1 MCGIAGFVSERDR
14 PETRNAAVARMCAAM
29 EHRGPDDGG
38 CVTVGIATL
47 GMRRL
52 AIFDPTNGHQPM
64 QTADGRFTLIFNG
77 AIYNF
82 RELRSELAAAG
93 DTFRTNCDTEVLLAA
108 YARWGEAC
116 LQRLRG
122 MFAFAVWDARDQSLF
137 LARDPFGIKPLYYQ
151 NRADGRLVWASE
163 LNALRAAG
171 LISSEI
177 DPQAAAD
184 CLAWLAV
191 AAPRTIYRGVFSLQ
205 PGECAR
211 WRAGRLEL
219 RIAWSFREVPV
230 EKPCASRLDFQ
241 RELRGRLDDTIR
253 AHELADVPVGAFLSG
268 GLDSA
273 VIVGLM
279 SRASSTRL
287 KTFSIGFDEEAYSEA
302 EAAAATAR
310 HFGTDHYR
318 TVLTGEQV
326 AGDMEKILA
335 TMDQPTGDGINTYY
349 VSQAARRGGVT
360 VALSG
365 LGGDEL
371 FGSYPSFHDLPKIA
385 RWLPLWRRLP
395 GLAQRPIIDR
405 LKRGDTRTRKLADF
419 LAHARNLN
427 ELCALQ
433 RRVFA
438 DDDLRALLSPDAS
451 GQLTDD
457 TPFHS
462 QLARLGADLAHC
474 GTFETISAWELR
486 TYMADVLLRDSD
498 VMSMRHSLELR
509 VPFIDRPFV
518 EWLWNQPAKFKHEIM
533 GFKRPLAAAVAD
545 LLPPGIVHRKKWGFT
560 LPLAVWMRREL
571 RPFLEDTFSSESI
584 ERSGL
589 FSADT
594 VQARWRNY
602 LARDDTRE
610 WSRIWS
616 LAMLIAFANRRTAT
630 AGNSEGGSAALV
642 QTTLPPP
649 TPRSLPRATLQPA
662 LVGASFGGL
671 GSSRAKT
678 LLMAPELFTGN
689 GGIPRILRLYLKSLC
704 DLAGPDGNV
713 RFVTLNDRTVE
724 PAALHRYSTGRLD
737 AWEACQG
744 QKVHFIRSALRLS
757 GGCDRIVCGHV
768 FLLPVALAARCVRRH
783 LSYDLVAHG
792 IEVWRPFS
800 LAERLALRGARRI
813 FCISEY
819 TREKLLEY
827 CPLPPAKLVVLP
839 NGLDAY
845 FAIADSPAPP
855 AQPPVITTIARLT
868 RFDVYKGIDTLIQAM
883 PQIRAAV
890 PGVRLRVMG
899 QGDDLPRLRQLA
911 DHLGLPGA
919 VEFLGF
925 VSDEEL
931 QVQLRRCTLFALP
944 SKKEGFGL
952 VFLEAMAQGR
962 PCLGALAGGI
972 PEVLTPE
979 TGILVE
985 YGNVPQIA
993 AGCIAALQR
1002 PWATQPILDRAREF
1016 AYPRF
1021 RERLATLLSA

>member
-1 MCGIAGFVSERDR
+1 
-14 PETRNAAVARMCAAM
+14 MCAVM

-38 CVTVGIATL
+38 CTTVGIATL

-52 AIFDPTNGHQPM
+52 AIFDPANGRQPM

-93 DTFRTNCDTEVLLAA
+93 ETFRTNCDTEVLLAA

-116 LQRLRG
+116 LRRLRG
-122 MFAFAVWDARDQSLF
+122 MFAFAVWDAREQSLF

-151 NRADGRLVWASE
+151 HRADGRLVWASE

-171 LISSEI
+171 LIASEI

-205 PGECAR
+205 PGECAQ
-211 WRAGRLEL
+211 WRAGRLEV
-219 RIAWSFREVPV
+219 RTAWSFQEVPV
-230 EKPCASRLDFQ
+230 EKPCANRLDFQ
-241 RELRGRLDDTIR
+241 RELRVRLDDTIR

-279 SRASSTRL
+279 SRASRTRL
-287 KTFSIGFDEEAYSEA
+287 KTFSIGFDEETYSEA
-302 EAAAATAR
+302 EPAAATAR

-326 AGDMEKILA
+326 ARDMEKILA

-385 RWLPLWRRLP
+385 RWLPLWRTLP
-395 GLAQRPIIDR
+395 AMVQRPIIDR
-405 LKRGDTRTRKLADF
+405 LKRGDTRARKLADF
-419 LAHARNLN
+419 LAHAHNLN

-438 DDDLRALLSPDAS
+438 NDDLRTLLSPEAS
-451 GQLTDD
+451 GQLNDD
-457 TPFHS
+457 SPFHS
-462 QLARLGADLAHC
+462 QLATLEADLAHC
-474 GTFETISAWELR
+474 GAFETISAWELR

-509 VPFIDRPFV
+509 VPFIDRPFI
-518 EWLWNQPAKFKHEIM
+518 EWLWNQPAKFKHETK
-533 GFKRPLAAAVAD
+533 GFKRPLAAAVID
-545 LLPPGIVHRKKWGFT
+545 LLPPEIMQRKKWGFT

-594 VQARWRNY
+594 VQARWKKY
-602 LARDDTRE
+602 LAHDDTRE

-616 LAMLIAFANRRTAT
+616 LAILIAFANRRPAKADIPGAGTGAVVQT
-630 AGNSEGGSAALV
+630 VLRPAARHRFPVSSHQPGSVGINPGNSD
-642 QTTLPPP
+642 
-649 TPRSLPRATLQPA
+649 PA
-662 LVGASFGGL
+662 
-671 GSSRAKT
+671 RMKT
-678 LLMAPELFTGN
+678 LLLSPELFTGN

-704 DLAGPDGNV
+704 DLAGPEGNV
-713 RFVTLNDRTVE
+713 RFVTLNDRTIE
-724 PAALHRYSTGRLD
+724 AAELRRYSTARLGS
-737 AWEACQG
+737 WEACQG
-744 QKVHFIRSALRLS
+744 QKIHFIRAAFRLS
-757 GGCDRIVCGHV
+757 RGCDRIVCGHV
-768 FLLPVALAARCVRRH
+768 FLLPVALAARCLRRK

-819 TREKLLEY
+819 TRGKLLEY

-839 NGLDAY
+839 NGLDTY
-845 FAIADSPAPP
+845 FDIADSPEPP
-855 AQPPVITTIARLT
+855 ARPPIIATISRLT

-883 PQIRAAV
+883 PQIRTAV

-899 QGDDLPRLRQLA
+899 QGDDLPRLRELA
-911 DHLGLPGA
+911 DQLGLQSA

-931 QVQLRRCTLFALP
+931 QAQLRQCALFALP

-962 PCLGALAGGI
+962 PCLGAQAGGI

-985 YGNVPQIA
+985 YGDVSQIA
-993 AGCIAALQR
+993 AGCVAALQR
-1002 PWATQPILDRAREF
+1002 PWDTRAILDRAREF

-1021 RERLATLLSA
+1021 RERLATLLAI

>member
-1 MCGIAGFVSERDR
+1 
-14 PETRNAAVARMCAAM
+14 
-29 EHRGPDDGG
+29 
-38 CVTVGIATL
+38 
-47 GMRRL
+47 MRRL
-52 AIFDPTNGHQPM
+52 AIFDPANGRQPM
-64 QTADGRFTLIFNG
+64 QTADGRFTLVFNG

-93 DTFRTNCDTEVLLAA
+93 ETFRTNCDTEVLLAA

-116 LQRLRG
+116 LKRLRG
-122 MFAFAVWDARDQSLF
+122 MFAFTVWDAREQSLF

-151 NRADGRLVWASE
+151 HRADGGLVWASE

-171 LISSEI
+171 LISSDI
-177 DPQAAAD
+177 DPHAAAD

-211 WRAGRLEL
+211 WRAGHFEVRT
-219 RIAWSFREVPV
+219 AWNFQGIPV
-230 EKPCASRLDFQ
+230 EKPCANRLDFQ
-241 RELRGRLDDTIR
+241 SELRKRLDDTIR

-287 KTFSIGFDEEAYSEA
+287 KTFSIGFDEDAYSEA

-326 AGDMEKILA
+326 ARDMEKILA

-385 RWLPLWRRLP
+385 RWLPFWRMLP
-395 GLAQRPIIDR
+395 ELAQRPIIDR
-405 LKRGDTRTRKLADF
+405 LKRGDTRARKLADF

-438 DDDLRALLSPDAS
+438 NDDLRALLSPDAS
-451 GQLTDD
+451 GQLNDES
-457 TPFHS
+457 PFHS
-462 QLARLGADLAHC
+462 QLASLGADLAHS
-474 GTFETISAWELR
+474 GAFETISAWELR

-509 VPFIDRPFV
+509 VPFIDRPFI
-518 EWLWNQPAKFKHEIM
+518 EWLWNQPAKFKHETK
-533 GFKRPLAAAVAD
+533 GFKRPLAAAVVD
-545 LLPPGIVHRKKWGFT
+545 LIPPGVIQQKKWGFT

-571 RPFLEDTFSSESI
+571 RPFLEDTFSSASI
-584 ERSGL
+584 ARSGL

-594 VQARWRNY
+594 VQARWRTY
-602 LARDDTRE
+602 LANDDTRE

-616 LAMLIAFANRRTAT
+616 LAILIAFANRRTA
-630 AGNSEGGSAALV
+630 AANIPEASSGAWAH
-642 QTTLPPP
+642 TIAPPP
-649 TPRSLPRATLQPA
+649 APRGISLSNRQPGPA
-662 LVGASFGGL
+662 QADGRGAKRL
-671 GSSRAKT
+671 PTKT
-678 LLMAPELFTGN
+678 LLLAPELFTGN

-704 DLAGPDGNV
+704 DLAGPDGHV

-724 PAALHRYSTGRLD
+724 ADELRRYSTATLD
-737 AWEACQG
+737 TWEACQG
-744 QKVHFIRSALRLS
+744 RKIHFIRSALRLS
-757 GGCDRIVCGHV
+757 RGCDRIVCGHV
-768 FLLPVALAARCVRRH
+768 FLLPVALAARCARRK

-813 FCISEY
+813 FCISDY
-819 TREKLLEY
+819 TRGKLLEY
-827 CPLPPAKLVVLP
+827 CPLPSAKLVVLP
-839 NGLDAY
+839 NGLDTY
-845 FAIADSPAPP
+845 FDIADSPGPP
-855 AQPPVITTIARLT
+855 AQPPIIATISRLT

-911 DHLGLPGA
+911 DQLGVQIA

-931 QVQLRRCTLFALP
+931 QSQLRQCALFALP

-962 PCLGALAGGI
+962 PCLGAQAGGI

-985 YGNVPQIA
+985 YGDVVQIA
-993 AGCIAALQR
+993 DGCVAALR
-1002 PWATQPILDRAREF
+1002 RSWDTQTILDRAREF

-1021 RERLATLLSA
+1021 RERLAALLSA

>member
-1 MCGIAGFVSERDR
+1 VRTAWNFQGI
-14 PETRNAAVARMCAAM
+14 
-29 EHRGPDDGG
+29 
-38 CVTVGIATL
+38 
-47 GMRRL
+47 
-52 AIFDPTNGHQPM
+52 
-64 QTADGRFTLIFNG
+64 
-77 AIYNF
+77 
-82 RELRSELAAAG
+82 
-93 DTFRTNCDTEVLLAA
+93 
-108 YARWGEAC
+108 
-116 LQRLRG
+116 
-122 MFAFAVWDARDQSLF
+122 
-137 LARDPFGIKPLYYQ
+137 
-151 NRADGRLVWASE
+151 
-163 LNALRAAG
+163 
-171 LISSEI
+171 
-177 DPQAAAD
+177 
-184 CLAWLAV
+184 
-191 AAPRTIYRGVFSLQ
+191 
-205 PGECAR
+205 
-211 WRAGRLEL
+211 
-219 RIAWSFREVPV
+219 PV
-230 EKPCASRLDFQ
+230 EKPCANRLEFQ
-241 RELRGRLDDTIR
+241 SELRKRLDDTIR

-287 KTFSIGFDEEAYSEA
+287 KTFSIGFDEDAYSEA

-326 AGDMEKILA
+326 ARDIEKILA

-385 RWLPLWRRLP
+385 CWLPLWRMLP
-395 GLAQRPIIDR
+395 GLAQHPIIDR
-405 LKRGDTRTRKLADF
+405 LKRGDTRARKLADF
-419 LAHARNLN
+419 LAHAHNLN

-438 DDDLRALLSPDAS
+438 NDDLRALLSPDAS
-451 GQLTDD
+451 GQLTGES
-457 TPFHS
+457 PFHS
-462 QLARLGADLAHC
+462 QLASLGADLAHC
-474 GTFETISAWELR
+474 GAFETISAWELR

-509 VPFIDRPFV
+509 VPFIDRPFI
-518 EWLWNQPAKFKHEIM
+518 EWLWNQPAKFKHETK
-533 GFKRPLAAAVAD
+533 GFKRPLAAAVVD
-545 LLPPGIVHRKKWGFT
+545 LIPPGVIQQKKWGFT

-571 RPFLEDTFSSESI
+571 RPFLEDTFSSASLA
-584 ERSGL
+584 RSGL

-602 LARDDTRE
+602 LAHDDTRE

-616 LAMLIAFANRRTAT
+616 LAMLIAFANRRTA
-630 AGNSEGGSAALV
+630 AANIPEPSSSAWP
-642 QTTLPPP
+642 QTIAPPP
-649 TPRSLPRATLQPA
+649 APRGISLSNRQSGPA
-662 LVGASFGGL
+662 QTDGRVAKPLPT
-671 GSSRAKT
+671 KT
-678 LLMAPELFTGN
+678 LLLAPELFTGN

-704 DLAGPDGNV
+704 DLAGPAGDV
-713 RFVTLNDRTVE
+713 KFVTLNDRTIGADE
-724 PAALHRYSTGRLD
+724 LQRYSNARLSTG
-737 AWEACQG
+737 EACQG
-744 QKVHFIRSALRLS
+744 QKIRFIRSALRLS
-757 GGCDRIVCGHV
+757 RGRERIVCGHV
-768 FLLPVALAARCVRRH
+768 FLLPVALAARCARRN

-800 LAERLALRGARRI
+800 VAERLALRGARRI
-813 FCISEY
+813 FCISDY
-819 TREKLLEY
+819 TRGKLLEY

-845 FAIADSPAPP
+845 FDIADSPG
-855 AQPPVITTIARLT
+855 PPVHPPIIATIARLT
-868 RFDVYKGIDTLIQAM
+868 RFDVYKGIDTLIQAL

-899 QGDDLPRLRQLA
+899 QGNDLPRLRQLT
-911 DHLGLPGA
+911 DQLGLQGA

-931 QVQLRRCTLFALP
+931 QSQLRQCALFALP

-962 PCLGALAGGI
+962 PCLGAQAGGI

-985 YGNVPQIA
+985 YGDVAQIA
-993 AGCIAALQR
+993 DGCVAALR
-1002 PWATQPILDRAREF
+1002 RSWDTQAILDRAREF